1 MPRAPQTL
9 KNHARLFPPF
19 HMIAMPILLLYVLNS
34 IRQVWLGPSL
44 SSAFALVVAIGIF
57 VGIGSTRQQVL
68 AVQDRLIRLEMQL
81 RLQRVLPADL
91 LTKIGELTVP
101 QLIAL
106 RFAADDELPSLCR
119 EVLGGTCAT
128 PKAIKARVK
137 NWQADYL
144 RA

>member
-19 HMIAMPILLLYVLNS
+19 HLIAMPILLLYVLNS
-34 IRQVWLGPSL
+34 IRHVWLDPTR
-44 SSAFALVVAIGIF
+44 SSAFALLVAIGIF
-57 VGIGSTRQQVL
+57 VGIGASRRQAL

-91 LTKIGELTVP
+91 LMKIGDLTVP

-106 RFAADDELPSLCR
+106 RFAGDEELPALCR
-119 EVLGGTCAT
+119 EVWAGTCTT

-137 NWQADYL
+137 HWQADYL

>member
-1 MPRAPQTL
+1 MARAPQTL

-19 HMIAMPILLLYVLNS
+19 HLIAMPILLAYVLNS
-34 IRQVWLGPSL
+34 IRHVWLDPTR
-44 SSAFALVVAIGIF
+44 SSAFALLVAIGIF
-57 VGIGSTRQQVL
+57 VGIGASRRQAL

-91 LTKIGELTVP
+91 LTKIGALTVP

-106 RFAADDELPSLCR
+106 RFAADEELPVLCR
-119 EVLGGTCAT
+119 EVLAGTCTA
-128 PKAIKARVK
+128 PKAIKAHVQH
-137 NWQADYL
+137 WQADYL

>member
-1 MPRAPQTL
+1 MAPAPQTF
-9 KNHARLFPPF
+9 KNHARLYPPF
-19 HMIAMPILLLYVLNS
+19 HVIAMPVLVLNVLNS
-34 IRQVWLGPSL
+34 IRVLWLAPSRGA
-44 SSAFALVVAIGIF
+44 AFALLVAIALF
-57 VGIGSTRQQVL
+57 VGIGSSRRQAL

-91 LTKIGELTVP
+91 VTKIGDLALP

-106 RFAADDELPSLCR
+106 RFAGDEELPALCR
-119 EVLGGTCAT
+119 EVLAGTCTT
-128 PKAIKARVK
+128 PKAIKARVQ